1 MQSHVQGTEYH
12 NALLRCIRERVYRYW
27 KKCIQHEEYKSHFK
41 QTVKNFGWG
50 FHWHSSL
57 HWTEL
62 ACILPLLQGDLEALS
77 VLFSPFS
84 FLAFCYFNLYA
95 DWDVVG
101 LWLGSAVIELTG
113 WLNFFFLLFYL
124 RNLAMLR
131 MVGKSWS
138 PWAQNLSPRRQ
149 VKQTSPCF
157 LFEASP
163 MAQGV
168 SILSFTETAVQE
180 DKVKTIDSLA

>member
-1 MQSHVQGTEYH
+1 MQGTEYH

-27 KKCIQHEEYKSHFK
+27 KKCIQHEEYKCHFK

-101 LWLGSAVIELTG
+101 LWLGSAVIELAG
-113 WLNFFFLLFYL
+113 WLNFFFFCFIWGTLQCSGWWGKVEVLEPKIYHPE
-124 RNLAMLR
+124 
-131 MVGKSWS
+131 GKSS
-138 PWAQNLSPRRQ
+138 KLHPAS
-149 VKQTSPCF
+149 F
-157 LFEASP
+157 LKPVLWLRESQFSVLLKL
-163 MAQGV
+163 Q
-168 SILSFTETAVQE
+168 S
-180 DKVKTIDSLA
+180 KKTKWKPLIV